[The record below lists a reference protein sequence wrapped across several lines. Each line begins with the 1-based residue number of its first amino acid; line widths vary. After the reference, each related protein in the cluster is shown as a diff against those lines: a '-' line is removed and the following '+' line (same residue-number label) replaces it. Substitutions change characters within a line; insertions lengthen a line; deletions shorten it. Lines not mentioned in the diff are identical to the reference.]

1 MTKQELAKRMQH
13 GRAWV
18 PGKRIKLDFGDDG
31 AILLDGEAQRVS
43 QQDGAADTVI
53 RIGWDDWR
61 RLAAGEL
68 DPMGAFMSGRLRIDG
83 DMTDAMQLGS
93 VLSKLRAEQN

>member
-1 MTKQELAKRMQH
+1 MTKKELAKRMQD

-18 PGKRIKLDFGDDG
+18 PGKRIKLDFGDGG
-31 AILLDGEAQRVS
+31 AILVDGEAQRVS
-43 QQDGAADTVI
+43 EEDGAADTVI

-61 RLAAGEL
+61 KLAAGGL
-68 DPMGAFMSGRLRIDG
+68 DPMGAFMTCKLRIDG

-93 VLSKLRAEQN
+93 VLSKLRAEQS